1 MDHNIPI
8 TLLNWI
14 LAIIPITALFIML
27 VFLSTSPPLAG
38 ALALAASIGIGMFV
52 FQMPMDTTFIGL
64 SKGAWD
70 ALFVLIV
77 VWTALLLY
85 QVIRNSGGFEAIRN
99 GVQEI
104 SKNYLFLS
112 LAFGWVFA
120 SFLQGVAGFGAPIA
134 IVAPLLIGI
143 GLKPVYAVVLPLIGI
158 NWANFLGSLGTGW
171 LATVNLV
178 NIDDESLTLFFA
190 GIMLW
195 IADLSAGLIIA
206 WLFGRMK
213 GIKEGL
219 PAILIISLIQ
229 GGGQIIASQ
238 FNPILGTFI
247 PSIIAMGAIILLT
260 RWDRYSEASELQEDS
275 PIIENIGGEEEL
287 DEEEDE
293 ANAADL
299 SLNEAMMPYYVLTVL
314 SVIGLGI
321 PPISDF
327 LGQFELGFSFPE
339 VATGLDYVVEAE
351 ELYSPL
357 TIFTH
362 PGFYLLISSV
372 FAYFWYKSKG
382 AYKNNDE
389 LMNSIFSGLYDDAR
403 DSTLS
408 ILAFLMMSQVLEHS
422 GQNAVLAMGIAEVAP
437 PALYA
442 FLSVWIGIIG
452 AFMTSSSTSAN
463 ILFSPLHQ
471 SVVGTMEGLS
481 FNLVIA
487 GHSAG
492 GSIGNA
498 IAPAN
503 IVIGASTAGVDDEDQ
518 SQIFRPS
525 MIYTLI
531 AAGLSSILA
540 VVIHLFIGG

>member
-8 TLLNWI
+8 TITNWLFAI
-14 LAIIPITALFIML
+14 LPIATLFIML
-27 VFLSTSPPLAG
+27 IFLNTSAPLAG
-38 ALALAASIGIGMFV
+38 AITLAISIVVGMYIFE
-52 FQMPMDTTFIGL
+52 MPMDTTMVGL

-70 ALFVLIV
+70 ALFILIV

-85 QVIRNSGGFEAIRN
+85 QVIRNSGAFKAIRN
-99 GVQEI
+99 GVQKI
-104 SKNYLFLS
+104 SQNYLFLS

-143 GLKPVYAVVLPLIGI
+143 GLKPVYAVVLPLIAT
-158 NWANFLGSLGTGW
+158 NWAKFLGSLGTGW
-171 LATVNLV
+171 LATTNLV
-178 NIDDESLTLFFA
+178 NIENESMTLLFS

-195 IADLSAGLIIA
+195 IADLTGGLIIA

-213 GIKEGL
+213 AIKEGL
-219 PAILIISLIQ
+219 PAILLISLIH
-229 GGGQIIASQ
+229 GGGQILVSQ
-238 FNPILGTFI
+238 FNPVLATFI
-247 PSIIAMGAIILLT
+247 PSILAMGAVILLT
-260 RWDRYSEASELQEDS
+260 RWKRYSEPSDLQENS
-275 PIIENIGGEEEL
+275 PIIENIGGEDDL

-293 ANAADL
+293 ANVADL
-299 SLNEAMMPYYVLTVL
+299 SLNDALMPYYVLTVL

-321 PPISDF
+321 PAISDF
-327 LGQFELGFSFPE
+327 LGQFELGFAFPE
-339 VATGLDYVVEAE
+339 VSTGMDYVVEAE

-362 PGFYLLISSV
+362 PGFYLFISSV
-372 FAYFWYKSKG
+372 FAYFWFKSKN
-382 AYKNNDE
+382 AYENNDD
-389 LMNSIFSGLYDDAR
+389 LIKSIFSGLYDDAK

-422 GQNAVLAMGIAEVAP
+422 GQNATLAMGIAAVAP

-471 SVVGTMEGLS
+471 SVVGTMGGLS

-492 GSIGNA
+492 GAIGNA

-503 IVIGASTAGVDDEDQ
+503 IVIGASTASVEDEEQ
-518 SQIFRPS
+518 SKILRIG

-531 AAGLSSILA
+531 AGGLSSLIA
-540 VVIHLFIGG
+540 VAIHLFIGG